1 MITSFCCGHII
12 TQKEFYCIPIWAVFK
27 IFFFNFLPLINSL
40 STNLSTLTNFTIH
53 FFIIMCIISQL
64 SKIVPIIS
72 PSEAFLRNSKK
83 KNPSAFPVSTLTTS
97 DSQQLPISTL
107 TTSDSRQLPIS
118 TLTTSDSQQLP
129 ISTLTTSDSQLVP
142 TARRSAVFRKNTL
155 KPSDFPTST
164 EKASDFSARAAHGTA
179 FGDFPDTKPFLTSE
193 KCSEFLQ
200 VRRFSAEKGM
210 QLRELWAFIGIRHP
224 S

>member
-1 MITSFCCGHII
+1 
-12 TQKEFYCIPIWAVFK
+12 
-27 IFFFNFLPLINSL
+27 
-40 STNLSTLTNFTIH
+40 
-53 FFIIMCIISQL
+53 MCIISQL

-83 KNPSAFPVSTLTTS
+83 KNPSAFPV
-97 DSQQLPISTL
+97 
-107 TTSDSRQLPIS
+107 S

-224 S
+224 LESQLQG